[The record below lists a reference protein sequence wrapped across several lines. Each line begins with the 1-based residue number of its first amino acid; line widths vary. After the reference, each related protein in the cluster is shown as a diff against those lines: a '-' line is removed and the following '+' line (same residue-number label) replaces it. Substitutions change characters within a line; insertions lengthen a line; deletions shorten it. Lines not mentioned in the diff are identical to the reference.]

1 MTLCIADLYFNVEAR
16 VRNDVLF
23 CLIIII
29 IIIIMLVMII
39 IIIMIIILMMITII
53 MICLQAVI
61 LNLVPSIR
69 EIVRARSARLR
80 NPLL

>member
-29 IIIIMLVMII
+29 IIIIMLVMI